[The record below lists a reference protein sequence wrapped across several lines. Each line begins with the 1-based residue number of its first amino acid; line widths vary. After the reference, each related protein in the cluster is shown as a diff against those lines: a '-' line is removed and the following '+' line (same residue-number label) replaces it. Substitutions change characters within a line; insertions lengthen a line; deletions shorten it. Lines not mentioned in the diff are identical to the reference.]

1 MEDKYNIKQMII
13 FILIIVITLGI
24 FYGITI
30 LVTKNK
36 KTTTD
41 DTTQKTSEEDISID
55 YDTILVQNIFNQ
67 SQESYYVLASFNDDE
82 NLSTYTDSIQ
92 TYKDKENSLKV
103 YEIDLDSAFNK
114 NYVSNTSD
122 FESEYP
128 IFSETTFL
136 KIENGKITETY
147 TGKSDITTIL
157 SVLTEE

>member
-41 DTTQKTSEEDISID
+41 DTTSTTNEDVSID
-55 YDTILVQNIFNQ
+55 YDTILAQNIFNQ
-67 SQESYYVLASFNDDE
+67 NEDSYYVLASFNDDE
-82 NLSTYTDSIQ
+82 NLSTYKDSIDK
-92 TYKDKENSLKV
+92 YKAKENSLKV

-114 NYVSNTSD
+114 NYVSDVSN
-122 FESEYP
+122 FKSEYP
-128 IFSETTFL
+128 IFSETTLL

-147 TGKSDITTIL
+147 EGKSNITTNL

>member
-41 DTTQKTSEEDISID
+41 DAPSTTNEDVSID
-55 YDTILVQNIFNQ
+55 YDTILAQNIFDQ
-67 SQESYYVLASFNDDE
+67 SEDSYYVLASFNDDE
-82 NLSTYTDSIQ
+82 NLSTYKDSIDK
-92 TYKDKENSLKV
+92 YKAKENSLKV

-114 NYVSNTSD
+114 NYVSDVSN
-122 FESEYP
+122 FKSEYP
-128 IFSETTFL
+128 IFSETTLL

-147 TGKSDITTIL
+147 EGKSNITTNL

>member
-41 DTTQKTSEEDISID
+41 DAPSTTNEDVSID
-55 YDTILVQNIFNQ
+55 YDTILAQNIFNQ
-67 SQESYYVLASFNDDE
+67 NEDSYYVLASFNDDE
-82 NLSTYTDSIQ
+82 NLSTYKDSIDK
-92 TYKDKENSLKV
+92 YKAKENSLKV
-103 YEIDLDSAFNK
+103 YEIELDSAFNK
-114 NYVSNTSD
+114 NYVSDVSN
-122 FESEYP
+122 FKSEYP
-128 IFSETTFL
+128 IFSETTLL

-147 TGKSDITTIL
+147 EGKSNIMTNL

>member
-41 DTTQKTSEEDISID
+41 DAPSTTNEDVSID
-55 YDTILVQNIFNQ
+55 YDTILAQNIFNQ
-67 SQESYYVLASFNDDE
+67 SEDSYYVLASFNDDE
-82 NLSTYTDSIQ
+82 NLSTYKDSIDK
-92 TYKDKENSLKV
+92 YKAKENSLKV

-114 NYVSNTSD
+114 NYVSDVSN
-122 FESEYP
+122 FKSEYP
-128 IFSETTFL
+128 IFSETTLL

-147 TGKSDITTIL
+147 EGKSNITTNL

>member
-1 MEDKYNIKQMII
+1 MEDKYNVKQMII

-24 FYGITI
+24 FYGITL

-67 SQESYYVLASFNDDE
+67 NEESYYVLAAFNNDE
-82 NLSTYTDSIQ
+82 NMSTYNNKIE
-92 TYKDKENSLKV
+92 KENSLKV
-103 YEIDLDSAFNK
+103 YEIDLESAFNK
-114 NYVSNTSD
+114 NYVSNTSN

-147 TGKSDITTIL
+147 IGKSDIITIL